1 MTPLVARQLEDTTT
15 PAEVLLIPIHCHACG
30 HVGLTQLDHGAGGTR
45 RTWTGRCPDC
55 HAETVVIVDYV
66 AIQPH
71 TREFAEFSGQGP

>member
-1 MTPLVARQLEDTTT
+1 MTSIVARQLQDTAA

-55 HAETVVIVDYV
+55 RAETVLVVEAIAIRGGRDYE
-66 AIQPH
+66 
-71 TREFAEFSGQGP
+71 T